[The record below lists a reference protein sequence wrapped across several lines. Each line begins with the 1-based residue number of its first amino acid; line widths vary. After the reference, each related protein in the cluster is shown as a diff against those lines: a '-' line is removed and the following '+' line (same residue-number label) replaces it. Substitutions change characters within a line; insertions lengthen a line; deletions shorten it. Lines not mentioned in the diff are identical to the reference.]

1 MDGIAYTTGS
11 HSEKEIHFSLD
22 YIAELRN
29 RAKDEIEGVLTHEV
43 VHCFQY
49 NAKGTAPGGLIEGIA
64 DYVRL
69 RAGFTPPHWTR
80 TGGDKWD
87 AGYQTTGYFL
97 DWIENRYGKGTV
109 QELNEGIKEREWDEK
124 MIKEVT
130 GRKVGKLWKI
140 YCAYLEGNEGDALS
154 VDEVGDEM

>member
-11 HSEKEIHFSLD
+11 HSAKEIHFSLD
-22 YIAELRN
+22 YIAELGN
-29 RAKDEIEGVLTHEV
+29 RTKDEIEGVLTHEV

-80 TGGDKWD
+80 SGGDKWD

-97 DWIENRYGKGTV
+97 DWIEKRYGQGTV
-109 QELNEGIKEREWDEK
+109 QELNGGMKDKEWDEK
-124 MIKEVT
+124 MFKEVT
-130 GRKVGKLWKI
+130 GRKVGKLWKM
-140 YCAYLEGNEGDALS
+140 YCGYLEGNIED
-154 VDEVGDEM
+154 DCMC